1 MSAAEKRAGRAR
13 GSSATGARR
22 FRRPGKRVDRITDAK
37 KSQLEDW
44 HHRRRLYFRLQI
56 ARIPVLVLA
65 VILLW
70 VPNNLMLG
78 AVVAIISVPLHWVAV
93 MLANESGEA
102 TKESETDYKPVL
114 ARTNRPAIANSQ
126 LSQAPNPQ
134 RQLEPSE
141 VDSTARHPVID
152 HESED

>member
-1 MSAAEKRAGRAR
+1 MSSAEKRAGRAR
-13 GSSATGARR
+13 GTSATGARR

-44 HHRRRLYFRLQI
+44 HHRRRLYLGLQI

-70 VPNNLMLG
+70 VTNNLMLG
-78 AVVAIISVPLHWVAV
+78 AVVAFISVPLPWVAV
-93 MLANESGEA
+93 MLANESGES
-102 TKESETDYKPVL
+102 TKESEKVYKPGLVR
-114 ARTNRPAIANSQ
+114 ANRAAMANSQ
-126 LSQAPNPQ
+126 LSQATNPQ

-141 VDSTARHPVID
+141 VDSTDRHPVID
-152 HESED
+152 HESAD

>member
-13 GSSATGARR
+13 GTSATGVRR
-22 FRRPGKRVDRITDAK
+22 FRGPGKQVDRITDAK

-44 HHRRRLYFRLQI
+44 HHRRRLYLGLQI

-70 VPNNLMLG
+70 VTNNLILG
-78 AVVAIISVPLHWVAV
+78 AVVAFISVPLPWVAV

-102 TKESETDYKPVL
+102 TKESEKVYKPGLVR
-114 ARTNRPAIANSQ
+114 ANRAALANSQ
-126 LSQAPNPQ
+126 LSQATSPQ
-134 RQLEPSE
+134 RQLDPSD
-141 VDSTARHPVID
+141 VDSTDRHPVID
-152 HESED
+152 HEAED